1 VKTPKTSG
9 RTRVEAVRRYITSRG
24 IVGASSTG
32 SRVFAIPGVRLIV
45 TSQTAMARGQTI
57 WARFLDYNDEM
68 PTVLVRAVAMPRT
81 PPPTIEDCQVLIRL
95 EDYMDLVMYRYE
107 KERGA

>member
-1 VKTPKTSG
+1 M
-9 RTRVEAVRRYITSRG
+9 EAVRRYITSRG